1 METIELNEKE
11 LELQAEHID
20 NRVEIS
26 LNDFWQKIEEDITK
40 EEAEEQEEEKKY
52 NFFEHL
58 LGMLADNVNED
69 DNIRLRLNLPEE
81 VKFSNDKDLYDN
93 IKHFLIENNIND
105 EQYKDYI
112 EYAKTNLGLNLEK
125 DFTKKNNVNMQI
137 ENVLE
142 KVEKHTLNHLNI
154 NIHTSNPVVDLTV
167 KATQLTLMLQFMQ
180 LMLFLKVL
188 MEIKKEYDKKKQK
201 EKFDKFKKATEM
213 LEKTTKKHEKF
224 ILNLENPLIVKQI
237 KNMHEI
243 QKKQKNTLTFNDVLK
258 HIHNNALLIKT
269 DRQLKKEIKRFTNSN
284 SVAKSKKI
292 NILQSLQKK
301 QEKQQKQEKKV
312 QKQQKQQKINIPKIS
327 FKLK

>member
-11 LELQAEHID
+11 IELQPEHID
-20 NRVEIS
+20 NKVEIS
-26 LNDFWQKIEEDITK
+26 LDDIWQKIEDDIAE
-40 EEAEEQEEEKKY
+40 EEAEEQQEEKKY

-58 LGMLADNVNED
+58 LGMLANNVDEDN
-69 DNIRLRLNLPEE
+69 NISLKLNLPEE
-81 VKFSNDKDLYDN
+81 VNFSNDKDLYDN
-93 IKHFLIENNIND
+93 IKHFLLENNIND

-112 EYAKTNLGLNLEK
+112 EYAKTRLGLNLEK
-125 DFTKKNNVNMQI
+125 DFTKKNNVNMKI
-137 ENVLE
+137 ENGLE
-142 KVEKHTLNHLNI
+142 KFEKHTLNHLNI
-154 NIHTSNPVVDLTV
+154 NIHTNNPVVDLTV

-213 LEKTTKKHEKF
+213 IEKTTKKHEKF
-224 ILNLENPLIVKQI
+224 ILNVGNPKFREQI
-237 KNMHEI
+237 KNMQEI
-243 QKKQKNTLTFNDVLK
+243 QKKQKNGLTFNDVLK

-269 DRQLKKEIKRFTNSN
+269 DRQLKKEIKRFTNSSN
-284 SVAKSKKI
+284 VAKSKKV

-312 QKQQKQQKINIPKIS
+312 QKQQKQQKINVPKIS